1 MNEKIRIGMIGVNP
15 ERGWASA
22 AHFPALAL
30 LPQYE
35 VTALSTTRPASAGRA
50 AEKFNVPLAFADHR
64 ELVSHP
70 SVVSHKRL
78 ELFFP
83 LFS

>member
-50 AEKFNVPLAFADHR
+50 AGPKMMVGINNRQIRFNHGFDRAAR
-64 ELVSHP
+64 
-70 SVVSHKRL
+70 
-78 ELFFP
+78 
-83 LFS
+83 